1 MRKNLLGRTLS
12 AALMLGLACAAGAAE
27 EGAFRL
33 ATYNVR
39 CPIDKGANAWTS
51 RVDRVRTLIRTH
63 GFELLGLQEA
73 TSNQI
78 DDLLS
83 PEWGYVG
90 VGRDDGQR
98 GGEHS
103 CIFYRKARFEARASG
118 TFWLSESPEEPGL
131 KSWGAGCPR
140 ICTWARMADLKTGKE
155 FFYFNTHLD
164 HMSALAKENG
174 MALILKRMETIA
186 KGKPVFLTGDMNATP
201 GSEPIRRAAAV
212 LREAS
217 KITRTPHTGPVAT
230 SGGFRVDKAHTGEI
244 DHIFVSEGVKVLA
257 HATYDDSQDG
267 LYPSD
272 HFPVSA
278 DIVVE

>member
-1 MRKNLLGRTLS
+1 MRANPLVCAVLSGIVLLF
-12 AALMLGLACAAGAAE
+12 ACAAVAAE
-27 EGAFRL
+27 EGSFRL
-33 ATYNVR
+33 ATYNIR

-51 RVDRVRTLIRTH
+51 RVERVRGLIRTH

-103 CIFYRKARFEARASG
+103 CIFFKKARFDVRESG
-118 TFWLSESPEEPGL
+118 TFWLSETPEVPGS
-131 KSWGAGCPR
+131 KSWDTACPR
-140 ICTWARMADLKTGKE
+140 ICTWARIADTRTGKE

-164 HMSALAKENG
+164 HMSALARENG
-174 MALILKRMETIA
+174 MALILKRLATIA
-186 KGKPVFLTGDMNATP
+186 KGKTVFLTGDMNATP
-201 GSEPIRRAAAV
+201 DTEPIKKAAAV
-212 LREAS
+212 LREAA
-217 KITRTPHTGPVAT
+217 KITRTPHAGPVAT
-230 SGGFRVDKAHTGEI
+230 SNGFKFDKVHTAEI
-244 DHIFVSEGVKVLA
+244 DHIFVSEKVRVLT
-257 HATYDDSQDG
+257 HTTVDDSKDG

-272 HFPVSA
+272 HFAVA
-278 DIVVE
+278 AEVTVE

>member
-1 MRKNLLGRTLS
+1 MNLFGRMAAVGLFLS
-12 AALMLGLACAAGAAE
+12 FACGAGAAD

-33 ATYNVR
+33 ATYNIR

-51 RVDRVRTLIRTH
+51 RVERVKALIRTH

-78 DDLLS
+78 DDLLT
-83 PEWGYVG
+83 PEWSYVG
-90 VGRDDGQR
+90 VCRDDGKLK
-98 GGEHS
+98 GEAS
-103 CIFYRKARFEARASG
+103 CIFFKKERFEARETG
-118 TFWLSESPEEPGL
+118 TFWLSETPEVPGS
-131 KSWGAGCPR
+131 KSWETACPR
-140 ICTWARMADLKTGKE
+140 LCTWARMGDRKTGKE

-164 HMSALAKENG
+164 HMSALARKNG
-174 MALILKRMETIA
+174 MALILKRMATIA

-201 GSEPIRRAAAV
+201 GSEPIALAAAV

-217 KITRTPHTGPVAT
+217 KITRAPHTGPVVTA
-230 SGGFRVDKAHTGEI
+230 GGFKVDKPYTVEI

-257 HATYDDSQDG
+257 HATYNDSQDG

-272 HFPVSA
+272 HFAVSA
-278 DIVVE
+278 DVVVE